1 MDKTEEL
8 RKRQEIVIWKQPVRT
23 LSLFFALTI
32 RKTQEGITAAATSN
46 YFRFGIVPVAF
57 IYLLAYNIQGLHTP
71 VITEVHAILEF
82 VVWWVGLGIL
92 SSVGLG
98 TGMHSG
104 MLFLFP
110 HIAKVGDR
118 CLFYSIISHLLHIV

>member
-1 MDKTEEL
+1 MDNKEEL
-8 RKRQEIVIWKQPVRT
+8 RKRQNIVIWKQPIRT
-23 LSLFFALTI
+23 LTLFLALTS

-46 YFRFGIVPVAF
+46 YFRFGVLPVAI
-57 IYLLAYNIQGLHTP
+57 IYLLAYNIQGFHTP
-71 VITEVHAILEF
+71 LITEVHTVLEF

-110 HIAKVGDR
+110 HIAKVGER
-118 CLFYSIISHLLHIV
+118 SY

>member
-1 MDKTEEL
+1 MEQQKEAL
-8 RKRQEIVIWKQPVRT
+8 RKRRAIVIWKQPIT
-23 LSLFFALTI
+23 TISLFLAITV
-32 RKTQEGITAAATSN
+32 RKTREGIAAAAESN
-46 YFRFGIVPVAF
+46 YFRYGVLPVVIV
-57 IYLLAYNIQGLHTP
+57 YLLAYNIQGFHTP
-71 VITEVHAILEF
+71 LINEVHEILEF

-110 HIAKVGDR
+110 HIAKVGSGAR
-118 CLFYSIISHLLHIV
+118 NQNSWN